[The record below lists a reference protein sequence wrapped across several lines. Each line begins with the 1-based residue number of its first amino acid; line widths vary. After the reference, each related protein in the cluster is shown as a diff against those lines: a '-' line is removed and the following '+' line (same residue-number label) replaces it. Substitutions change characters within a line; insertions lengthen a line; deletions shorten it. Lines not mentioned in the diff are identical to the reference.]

1 MATQP
6 QLIDFSR
13 LSSIAGPHEEDMRD
27 YFFLNPEMGMVRSGP
42 KVFRMITSHL
52 SPPFIIDDHRFG
64 IVTQGATVTIN
75 LQEKTLRAGM
85 MAFLAPGSIIT
96 DIHFSP
102 DFDVKGLALFS
113 SYPLPFPADRLPGI
127 FNGEV
132 RDFQCPANDHLL
144 DITHRL
150 MDLIWLMVTSSET
163 PDRPTLNNLIAA
175 LMSHYDSVYHA
186 CERIPSYSR
195 EQTIYDRFIYLVSRY
210 AKQEHHL
217 AFYADK
223 MCLTERYLG
232 SVVRQVSGLTAKQW
246 IDKSL
251 IACLQ
256 AELRHSD
263 KTLAQLADEMNFPN
277 TSFLCKY
284 FKRLT
289 TLSPLAYRNG
299 SRTLR
304 SGNDV
309 VT

>member
-6 QLIDFSR
+6 QLVDFSS

-27 YFFLNPEMGMVRSGP
+27 YFFLNREMGMVQSGI
-42 KVFRMITSHL
+42 KGFRMITSHL

-64 IVTQGATVTIN
+64 IVTQGEATATIN
-75 LQEKTLRAGM
+75 LQEKTLCAGT

-96 DIHFSP
+96 DFHFSP
-102 DFDVKGLALFS
+102 DFDVRGLALFA

-150 MDLIWLMVTSSET
+150 MDLIWLLVTSSET
-163 PDRPTLNNLIAA
+163 PDRPTLNSLIAA
-175 LMSHYDSVYHA
+175 LMSHYYSVYHA

-195 EQTIYDRFIYLVSRY
+195 EQTIYDRFIYLVSRH
-210 AKQEHHL
+210 AKQQHQL
-217 AFYADK
+217 GFYADK

-232 SVVRQVSGLTAKQW
+232 AVIRQVSGSTAKQW

-251 IACLQ
+251 TACLQ

-263 KTLAQLADEMNFPN
+263 KSLSQLAEEMNFPN

-284 FKRLT
+284 FKRMT
-289 TLSPLAYRNG
+289 GVSPLRYRRG
-299 SRTLR
+299 
-304 SGNDV
+304 
-309 VT
+309 

>member
-1 MATQP
+1 
-6 QLIDFSR
+6 
-13 LSSIAGPHEEDMRD
+13 MRD
-27 YFFLNPEMGMVRSGP
+27 YFFLNREMGMVQSGI
-42 KVFRMITSHL
+42 KGFRMITSHL

-64 IVTQGATVTIN
+64 IVTQGEATATIN
-75 LQEKTLRAGM
+75 LQEKTLCAGT

-96 DIHFSP
+96 DFHFSP
-102 DFDVKGLALFS
+102 DFDVRGLALFA

-150 MDLIWLMVTSSET
+150 MDLIWLLVTSSET
-163 PDRPTLNNLIAA
+163 PDRPTLNSLIAA
-175 LMSHYDSVYHA
+175 LMSHYYSVYHA

-195 EQTIYDRFIYLVSRY
+195 EQTIYDRFIYLVSRH
-210 AKQEHHL
+210 AKQQHQL
-217 AFYADK
+217 GFYADK

-232 SVVRQVSGLTAKQW
+232 AVIRQVSGSTAKQW

-251 IACLQ
+251 TACLQ

-263 KTLAQLADEMNFPN
+263 KSLSQLAEEMNFPN

-284 FKRLT
+284 FKRMT
-289 TLSPLAYRNG
+289 GVSPLRYRRG
-299 SRTLR
+299 
-304 SGNDV
+304 
-309 VT
+309 

>member
-6 QLIDFSR
+6 QLIDYSR
-13 LSSIAGPHEEDMRD
+13 LSSIAEPHKADMQE
-27 YFFLNPEMGMVRSGP
+27 YFFLNPEMGMVRSGT
-42 KVFRMITSHL
+42 KVFRMIASHL

-64 IVTQGATVTIN
+64 IVTQGEATVTIN

-102 DFDVKGLALFS
+102 DFDVRGLALFA
-113 SYPLPFPADRLPGI
+113 SYPMPFPADRLPGI
-127 FNGEV
+127 FNGEI
-132 RDFQCPANDHLL
+132 RDFQCPTGSVPHLL

-150 MDLIWLMVTSSET
+150 MDLIWLMITSSET
-163 PDRPTLNNLIAA
+163 PDRTTLNSLIAT

-210 AKQEHHL
+210 AKQEHQL
-217 AFYADK
+217 RFYADK

-232 SVVRQVSGLTAKQW
+232 SVVRQVSGSTAKQW

-263 KTLAQLADEMNFPN
+263 KPLAQLSDEMCFPN

-289 TLSPLAYRNG
+289 GVSPLSYRKG
-299 SRTLR
+299 ER
-304 SGNDV
+304 
-309 VT
+309 

>member
-13 LSSIAGPHEEDMRD
+13 LSSIVEPHKADMRE
-27 YFFLNPEMGMVRSGP
+27 YFFLNREMGMIRNGI
-42 KVFRMITSHL
+42 KVFRIITSHL
-52 SPPFIIDDHRFG
+52 SPPLIIDDHRFG
-64 IVTQGATVTIN
+64 LVTQGEATVTIN

-85 MAFLAPGSIIT
+85 MAYLAPGSIIT

-102 DFDVKGLALFS
+102 DFDVRGLALFA
-113 SYPLPFPADRLPGI
+113 SYPMPFPADRLPGI

-132 RDFQCPANDHLL
+132 RDFQCPANEHLL

-150 MDLIWLMVTSSET
+150 MDLIWLMITSQES
-163 PDRPTLNNLIAA
+163 PDRTTLNSLIAT
-175 LMSHYDSVYHA
+175 LMNHYDSVYHIHG
-186 CERIPSYSR
+186 RKPSTR

-210 AKQEHHL
+210 AKQEHQL
-217 AFYADK
+217 RFYADK

-232 SVVRQVSGLTAKQW
+232 AVIRDVSGSTTKQW

-251 IACLQ
+251 IARLQ

-263 KTLAQLADEMNFPN
+263 KPLAQLSDEMCFPN

-289 TLSPLAYRNG
+289 GVSPLSYRKG
-299 SRTLR
+299 EK
-304 SGNDV
+304 
-309 VT
+309 

>member
-6 QLIDFSR
+6 QLVDFSR

-27 YFFLNPEMGMVRSGP
+27 YFFLNREMGMARSGI
-42 KVFRMITSHL
+42 KVLRMLTSHL
-52 SPPFIIDDHRFG
+52 SPPFIIDDYRFG
-64 IVTQGATVTIN
+64 IVTQGEATVTIN

-85 MAFLAPGSIIT
+85 MAFLAPCSIVT

-102 DFDVKGLALFS
+102 DFDVRGLALFAS
-113 SYPLPFPADRLPGI
+113 FPLPFPADRLPGI

-150 MDLIWLMVTSSET
+150 MDLIWLMITSQES
-163 PDRPTLNNLIAA
+163 PDRTTLNSLIAT
-175 LMSHYDSVYHA
+175 LMSHYDSVYHVHGR
-186 CERIPSYSR
+186 EPSTR

-210 AKQEHHL
+210 AKQEHQL
-217 AFYADK
+217 RFYADK
-223 MCLTERYLG
+223 MCLTEGYLG
-232 SVVRQVSGLTAKQW
+232 AVIRDVSGSTAKQW

-263 KTLAQLADEMNFPN
+263 KPLAQLSDEMCFPN

-289 TLSPLAYRNG
+289 GVSPLSYRKG
-299 SRTLR
+299 EK
-304 SGNDV
+304 
-309 VT
+309 

>member
-6 QLIDFSR
+6 QLVDFSR
-13 LSSIAGPHEEDMRD
+13 LSSIAEPHKADMRE
-27 YFFLNPEMGMVRSGP
+27 YFFLNPEMGMVRSGI
-42 KVFRMITSHL
+42 KVFRTIASHL

-64 IVTQGATVTIN
+64 IVTQGEATVTIN
-75 LQEKTLRAGM
+75 LQEKTLRAGT

-102 DFDVKGLALFS
+102 DFDVRGLALFA
-113 SYPLPFPADRLPGI
+113 SYPMPFPADRLPGI

-132 RDFQCPANDHLL
+132 RDFQCPTGSVPHLL

-150 MDLIWLMVTSSET
+150 MDLIWLMITSSET
-163 PDRPTLNNLIAA
+163 PDRTTLNSLIAT

-256 AELRHSD
+256 SELRHSD

-299 SRTLR
+299 R
-304 SGNDV
+304 
-309 VT
+309 

>member
-6 QLIDFSR
+6 QLVDFSR
-13 LSSIAGPHEEDMRD
+13 LSSIAGPHKADMRE
-27 YFFLNPEMGMVRSGP
+27 YFFLNPEMGMVRSGIE
-42 KVFRMITSHL
+42 VFRTIASHL

-64 IVTQGATVTIN
+64 IVTQGEATVTIN
-75 LQEKTLRAGM
+75 LQEKKLRAGM

-102 DFDVKGLALFS
+102 DFDVRGLALFA
-113 SYPLPFPADRLPGI
+113 SYPMPFPADRLPGI

-132 RDFQCPANDHLL
+132 RDFQCPTGSVPHLL

-150 MDLIWLMVTSSET
+150 MDLIWLMITSSET
-163 PDRPTLNNLIAA
+163 PDRLTLNSLIAT

-299 SRTLR
+299 R
-304 SGNDV
+304 
-309 VT
+309 

>member
-1 MATQP
+1 MATPP

-13 LSSIAGPHEEDMRD
+13 LSSIAEPDKADIRE
-27 YFFLNPEMGMVRSGP
+27 YFFLNPEMGMVRSGT
-42 KVFRMITSHL
+42 KVFRMINSHL
-52 SPPFIIDDHRFG
+52 SPPLIIDDHRFG
-64 IVTQGATVTIN
+64 LVTQGEATVTIN

-85 MAFLAPGSIIT
+85 MAYLAPGSIVT

-102 DFDVKGLALFS
+102 DFDVRGLALFA
-113 SYPLPFPADRLPGI
+113 SYPMPFPADRLPGI

-132 RDFQCPANDHLL
+132 RDFQCPANNHLL

-150 MDLIWLMVTSSET
+150 MDLIWLMITSQES
-163 PDRPTLNNLIAA
+163 PDRTTLNSLIAT
-175 LMSHYDSVYHA
+175 LMCHYDSVYHVHG
-186 CERIPSYSR
+186 RKPSTR

-256 AELRHSD
+256 SELRHSD

-277 TSFLCKY
+277 PSFLCKY

-299 SRTLR
+299 R
-304 SGNDV
+304 
-309 VT
+309 

>member
-1 MATQP
+1 MATRP
-6 QLIDFSR
+6 QLFDFSL
-13 LSSIAGPHEEDMRD
+13 LSTISEPHKAAMREF
-27 YFFLNPEMGMVRSGP
+27 FFLNREMGMVRSGI
-42 KVFRMITSHL
+42 KVFRRLASHL
-52 SPPFIIDDHRFG
+52 STPFIIDDHRFG
-64 IVTQGATVTIN
+64 LVTQGEAHITVN
-75 LQEKTLRAGM
+75 LQEKTFRAGM
-85 MAFLAPGSIIT
+85 MVLLTPGSIVT
-96 DIHFSP
+96 DLHFSP
-102 DFDVKGLALFS
+102 DFDMRGLALFA
-113 SYPLPFPADRLPGI
+113 SYPMPFPADRLPGI

-132 RDFQCPANDHLL
+132 RDFQCPADEQQL
-144 DITHRL
+144 DVTHRL
-150 MDLIWLMVTSSET
+150 MDLIWLMVTSSDS
-163 PDRPTLNNLIAA
+163 PDRATLNSLIAA
-175 LMSHYDSVYHA
+175 LMNHYDSVYHA

-263 KTLAQLADEMNFPN
+263 KTLAQLADEINFPN

-299 SRTLR
+299 R
-304 SGNDV
+304 
-309 VT
+309 

>member
-1 MATQP
+1 
-6 QLIDFSR
+6 
-13 LSSIAGPHEEDMRD
+13 
-27 YFFLNPEMGMVRSGP
+27 
-42 KVFRMITSHL
+42 
-52 SPPFIIDDHRFG
+52 
-64 IVTQGATVTIN
+64 
-75 LQEKTLRAGM
+75 
-85 MAFLAPGSIIT
+85 
-96 DIHFSP
+96 
-102 DFDVKGLALFS
+102 
-113 SYPLPFPADRLPGI
+113 
-127 FNGEV
+127 
-132 RDFQCPANDHLL
+132 
-144 DITHRL
+144 
-150 MDLIWLMVTSSET
+150 MDLIWLMVTSSDS
-163 PDRPTLNNLIAA
+163 PDRATLNSLIAA
-175 LMSHYDSVYHA
+175 LMNHYDSVYHA

-299 SRTLR
+299 R
-304 SGNDV
+304 
-309 VT
+309 

>member
-13 LSSIAGPHEEDMRD
+13 LSSIVEPHKADMRE
-27 YFFLNPEMGMVRSGP
+27 YFFLNPEMGMVRSGT

-52 SPPFIIDDHRFG
+52 SPPLIIDDHRFG
-64 IVTQGATVTIN
+64 LVTQGEATVTIN

-85 MAFLAPGSIIT
+85 MAYLAPGSIIT
-96 DIHFSP
+96 DIHFTP
-102 DFDVKGLALFS
+102 DFDVRGLALFA

-127 FNGEV
+127 FKGEV

-150 MDLIWLMVTSSET
+150 MDLIWLMITSQES
-163 PDRPTLNNLIAA
+163 PDRTTLNSLIAT
-175 LMSHYDSVYHA
+175 LMCHYDSVYHVHG
-186 CERIPSYSR
+186 RKPSTR

-210 AKQEHHL
+210 AKQEHQL
-217 AFYADK
+217 RFYADK

-232 SVVRQVSGLTAKQW
+232 AVIRDVSGSTAKQW

-263 KTLAQLADEMNFPN
+263 KPLAQLSDEMCFPN

-289 TLSPLAYRNG
+289 GVSPLSYRKG
-299 SRTLR
+299 ESEK
-304 SGNDV
+304 
-309 VT
+309 

>member
-6 QLIDFSR
+6 QLFDFSL
-13 LSSIAGPHEEDMRD
+13 LSTISEPHKAAMREF
-27 YFFLNPEMGMVRSGP
+27 FFLNREIAMIRSGI
-42 KVFRMITSHL
+42 KVFRRLVSHL

-64 IVTQGATVTIN
+64 LVTQGEAHITVN
-75 LQEKTLRAGM
+75 LQEKTFRAGM
-85 MAFLAPGSIIT
+85 MVLLTPGSIIT

-102 DFDVKGLALFS
+102 DFDMRYLALFATF
-113 SYPLPFPADRLPGI
+113 PLPFPSDHMPVV
-127 FNGEV
+127 FNGEI
-132 RDFQCPANDHLL
+132 RDFQCPADEQQL
-144 DITHRL
+144 DVTHRL
-150 MDLIWLMVTSSET
+150 MDLIWLMVTSSDS
-163 PDRPTLNNLIAA
+163 PDRATLNSLIAA
-175 LMSHYDSVYHA
+175 LMNHYDSVYHA

-195 EQTIYDRFIYLVSRY
+195 DQTIYNRFIYLVSRY

-232 SVVRQVSGLTAKQW
+232 SVIRDVSGSTAKQW

-256 AELRHSD
+256 SELRHSD

-299 SRTLR
+299 R
-304 SGNDV
+304 
-309 VT
+309 

>member
-1 MATQP
+1 MAKQP
-6 QLIDFSR
+6 QLFDFSR
-13 LSSIAGPHEEDMRD
+13 LSSIAEPHKADMRE
-27 YFFLNPEMGMVRSGP
+27 YFFLNPEMGMVRSGT
-42 KVFRMITSHL
+42 KVFRMIASHL

-64 IVTQGATVTIN
+64 IVTQGEATVTIN

-102 DFDVKGLALFS
+102 DFDVRGLALFA
-113 SYPLPFPADRLPGI
+113 SYPMPFPADRLPGI

-132 RDFQCPANDHLL
+132 RDFQCPTGSVPHLL

-150 MDLIWLMVTSSET
+150 MDLIWLMITSQES
-163 PDRPTLNNLIAA
+163 PDRTTLNSLIAT

-210 AKQEHHL
+210 AKQEHQL
-217 AFYADK
+217 RFYADK

-232 SVVRQVSGLTAKQW
+232 AVIRDASGLTAKQW

-263 KTLAQLADEMNFPN
+263 KPLAQLADEMNFPN

-289 TLSPLAYRNG
+289 GVSPLSYRKG
-299 SRTLR
+299 
-304 SGNDV
+304 DCPI
-309 VT
+309 

>member
-1 MATQP
+1 MTTPP
-6 QLIDFSR
+6 QLFDFSR
-13 LSSIAGPHEEDMRD
+13 LSSIVGPHKADMRE
-27 YFFLNPEMGMVRSGP
+27 YFFLNPEMGMVRSGI
-42 KVFRMITSHL
+42 KVFRTIASHL

-64 IVTQGATVTIN
+64 IVTQGEAAVTIN
-75 LQEKTLRAGM
+75 LQEKKLRAGM

-102 DFDVKGLALFS
+102 DFDVRGLALFA

-132 RDFQCPANDHLL
+132 RDFQCPTNDQRLET
-144 DITHRL
+144 THRL

-163 PDRPTLNNLIAA
+163 PDRPTLNSLIAT

-195 EQTIYDRFIYLVSRY
+195 EQTIYDRFFYLVSRY
-210 AKQEHHL
+210 AKQEHQL
-217 AFYADK
+217 RFYADK

-232 SVVRQVSGLTAKQW
+232 AVIRDVSGSTAKQW

-263 KTLAQLADEMNFPN
+263 KPLAQLSDEMCFPN

-289 TLSPLAYRNG
+289 GVSPLSYRKG
-299 SRTLR
+299 ER
-304 SGNDV
+304 
-309 VT
+309 

>member
-6 QLIDFSR
+6 QLVDFSR
-13 LSSIAGPHEEDMRD
+13 LSSIAGSHEEDMRD
-27 YFFLNPEMGMVRSGP
+27 YFFLNREMGMVRSGI

-64 IVTQGATVTIN
+64 IVTQGEATATIN
-75 LQEKTLRAGM
+75 LQEKTLRAGT

-102 DFDVKGLALFS
+102 DFDVRGLALFA

-132 RDFQCPANDHLL
+132 RDFQCPADEQQL
-144 DITHRL
+144 DVTHRL
-150 MDLIWLMVTSSET
+150 MDLICLMVTSSDS
-163 PDRPTLNNLIAA
+163 PDRATLNSLIAA
-175 LMSHYDSVYHA
+175 LMNHYDSVYHA

-299 SRTLR
+299 R
-304 SGNDV
+304 
-309 VT
+309 

>member
-13 LSSIAGPHEEDMRD
+13 LSSIVEPHKADMRE
-27 YFFLNPEMGMVRSGP
+27 YFFLNREMGMIRNGI

-52 SPPFIIDDHRFG
+52 SPPLIIDDHRFG
-64 IVTQGATVTIN
+64 LVTQGEATVTIN

-85 MAFLAPGSIIT
+85 MAYLAPGSIIT

-102 DFDVKGLALFS
+102 DFDVRGLVLFA
-113 SYPLPFPADRLPGI
+113 SYPMPFPADRLPGM

-150 MDLIWLMVTSSET
+150 MDLIWLMITSQES
-163 PDRPTLNNLIAA
+163 PDRTTLNSLIAT
-175 LMSHYDSVYHA
+175 LMSHYDSVYHVHG
-186 CERIPSYSR
+186 RKPSTR

-210 AKQEHHL
+210 AKQEHQL
-217 AFYADK
+217 RFYADK

-232 SVVRQVSGLTAKQW
+232 AVIRDVSGSTAKQW

-263 KTLAQLADEMNFPN
+263 KPLAQLSDEMCFPN

-289 TLSPLAYRNG
+289 GVSPLSYRKG
-299 SRTLR
+299 EK
-304 SGNDV
+304 
-309 VT
+309 

>member
-6 QLIDFSR
+6 QLFDFSR
-13 LSSIAGPHEEDMRD
+13 LSSIAEPHKADMRE
-27 YFFLNPEMGMVRSGP
+27 YFFLNPEMGMVRSGT
-42 KVFRMITSHL
+42 KVFWMITSHL

-64 IVTQGATVTIN
+64 IVTQGEATVTIN

-85 MAFLAPGSIIT
+85 MAFLAPGSIVT
-96 DIHFSP
+96 DLHFSP
-102 DFDVKGLALFS
+102 GFDVRGLALFA

-163 PDRPTLNNLIAA
+163 PDRPTLNSLIAA

-263 KTLAQLADEMNFPN
+263 KTLAQLADEMCFPN

-284 FKRLT
+284 FKRMT
-289 TLSPLAYRNG
+289 GVSPLSYRKG
-299 SRTLR
+299 ER
-304 SGNDV
+304 
-309 VT
+309 

>member
-1 MATQP
+1 MTTRP
-6 QLIDFSR
+6 QLFDFSL
-13 LSSIAGPHEEDMRD
+13 LSTISEPHKEDMREF
-27 YFFLNPEMGMVRSGP
+27 FFLNREIGMVRSGI
-42 KVFRMITSHL
+42 KVFRRLASHL

-64 IVTQGATVTIN
+64 LVTQGEAHITVN
-75 LQEKTLRAGM
+75 LQEKTFRAGM
-85 MAFLAPGSIIT
+85 MVLLTPGSIVT
-96 DIHFSP
+96 DLHFSP
-102 DFDVKGLALFS
+102 DFDMRGLALFATF
-113 SYPLPFPADRLPGI
+113 PLPFPSDHMPVV
-127 FNGEV
+127 FNGEI
-132 RDFQCPANDHLL
+132 RDFQCPADEQQL
-144 DITHRL
+144 DVTHRL
-150 MDLIWLMVTSSET
+150 MDLIWLMVTSSDS
-163 PDRPTLNNLIAA
+163 PDRATLNSLIAA
-175 LMSHYDSVYHA
+175 LMNHYDNVYHA

-299 SRTLR
+299 R
-304 SGNDV
+304 
-309 VT
+309 

>member
-1 MATQP
+1 
-6 QLIDFSR
+6 
-13 LSSIAGPHEEDMRD
+13 MRD
-27 YFFLNPEMGMVRSGP
+27 YFFLNREMGMVQSGI
-42 KVFRMITSHL
+42 KGFRMITSHL

-64 IVTQGATVTIN
+64 IVTQGEATATIN
-75 LQEKTLRAGM
+75 LQEKTLCAGT

-96 DIHFSP
+96 DFHFSP
-102 DFDVKGLALFS
+102 DFDVRGLALFA

-150 MDLIWLMVTSSET
+150 MDLIWLLVTSSET
-163 PDRPTLNNLIAA
+163 PDRPTLNSLIAA

-195 EQTIYDRFIYLVSRY
+195 EQTIYDRFIYLVSRHT
-210 AKQEHHL
+210 KQQHQL
-217 AFYADK
+217 GFYADK

-232 SVVRQVSGLTAKQW
+232 AVVRQVSGSTAKQW

-251 IACLQ
+251 TACLQ

-263 KTLAQLADEMNFPN
+263 KSLSQLAEEMNFPN

-284 FKRLT
+284 FKRMT
-289 TLSPLAYRNG
+289 GVSPLRYRRG
-299 SRTLR
+299 
-304 SGNDV
+304 
-309 VT
+309 

>member
-13 LSSIAGPHEEDMRD
+13 LSSIVEPHKADMRE
-27 YFFLNPEMGMVRSGP
+27 YFFLNREMGMIRNGI

-52 SPPFIIDDHRFG
+52 SPPLIIDDHRFG
-64 IVTQGATVTIN
+64 LVTQGEATVTIN

-85 MAFLAPGSIIT
+85 MAYLAPGSIIT

-102 DFDVKGLALFS
+102 DFDVRGLALFA
-113 SYPLPFPADRLPGI
+113 SYPMPFPADRLPGM

-150 MDLIWLMVTSSET
+150 MDLIWLMITSPES
-163 PDRPTLNNLIAA
+163 PDRTTLNSLIAT
-175 LMSHYDSVYHA
+175 LMSHYDSVYHVHG
-186 CERIPSYSR
+186 RKPSTR

-210 AKQEHHL
+210 AKQEHQL
-217 AFYADK
+217 RFYADK

-232 SVVRQVSGLTAKQW
+232 AVIRDVSGSTAKQW

-263 KTLAQLADEMNFPN
+263 KPLAQLSDEMCFPN

-289 TLSPLAYRNG
+289 GVSPLSYRKG
-299 SRTLR
+299 ER
-304 SGNDV
+304 
-309 VT
+309 

>member
-13 LSSIAGPHEEDMRD
+13 LSSIVEPHKADMRE
-27 YFFLNPEMGMVRSGP
+27 YFFLNREMGMIRNGI

-52 SPPFIIDDHRFG
+52 SPPLIIDDHRFG
-64 IVTQGATVTIN
+64 LVTQGEATVTIN

-85 MAFLAPGSIIT
+85 MAYLAPGSIIT

-102 DFDVKGLALFS
+102 DFDVRGLALFA
-113 SYPLPFPADRLPGI
+113 SYPMPFPADRLPGM

-150 MDLIWLMVTSSET
+150 MDLIWLMITSQES
-163 PDRPTLNNLIAA
+163 PDRTTLNSLIAT
-175 LMSHYDSVYHA
+175 LMSHYDSVYHVHG
-186 CERIPSYSR
+186 RKPSTR

-210 AKQEHHL
+210 AKQEHQL
-217 AFYADK
+217 RFYADK

-232 SVVRQVSGLTAKQW
+232 AVIRDVSGSTAKQW

-263 KTLAQLADEMNFPN
+263 KPLAQLSDEMCFPN

-289 TLSPLAYRNG
+289 GVSPLSYRKG
-299 SRTLR
+299 ER
-304 SGNDV
+304 
-309 VT
+309 

>member
-1 MATQP
+1 MTTRP
-6 QLIDFSR
+6 QLFDFSL
-13 LSSIAGPHEEDMRD
+13 LSTISEPHKEDMREF
-27 YFFLNPEMGMVRSGP
+27 FFLNREIGMVRSGI
-42 KVFRMITSHL
+42 KVFRMLASHL

-64 IVTQGATVTIN
+64 LVTQGEAHITVN
-75 LQEKTLRAGM
+75 LQEKTFRAGM
-85 MAFLAPGSIIT
+85 MVLLTPGSIVT
-96 DIHFSP
+96 DLHFSP
-102 DFDVKGLALFS
+102 DFDMRGLALFS
-113 SYPLPFPADRLPGI
+113 TFPLPFPSDHMPVV
-127 FNGEV
+127 FNGEI
-132 RDFQCPANDHLL
+132 RDFQCPADEQQL
-144 DITHRL
+144 DVTHRL
-150 MDLIWLMVTSSET
+150 MDLIWLMVTSSDS
-163 PDRPTLNNLIAA
+163 PDRATLNSLITA
-175 LMSHYDSVYHA
+175 LMNHYDNVYHA

-299 SRTLR
+299 R
-304 SGNDV
+304 
-309 VT
+309 

>member
-1 MATQP
+1 
-6 QLIDFSR
+6 
-13 LSSIAGPHEEDMRD
+13 MRD
-27 YFFLNPEMGMVRSGP
+27 YFFLNREMGMVRSVL
-42 KVFRMITSHL
+42 KVFRMITSYI
-52 SPPFIIDDHRFG
+52 SPPFIIDDYRFG
-64 IVTQGATVTIN
+64 IVTQGEATATIN

-85 MAFLAPGSIIT
+85 MAYLAPGSIIT

-102 DFDVKGLALFS
+102 DFDVRGLALFA
-113 SYPLPFPADRLPGI
+113 SYPMPFPADRLPGM

-150 MDLIWLMVTSSET
+150 MDLIWLMITSQES
-163 PDRPTLNNLIAA
+163 PDRTTLNSLIAT
-175 LMSHYDSVYHA
+175 LMNHYDSVYHA

-210 AKQEHHL
+210 AKQEHQL
-217 AFYADK
+217 RFYADK

-232 SVVRQVSGLTAKQW
+232 SVVRQVSGSTAKQW

-263 KTLAQLADEMNFPN
+263 KPLAQLSDEMCFPN

-289 TLSPLAYRNG
+289 GVSPLSYRKG
-299 SRTLR
+299 ER
-304 SGNDV
+304 
-309 VT
+309 

>member
-13 LSSIAGPHEEDMRD
+13 LSSIIEPHKADMRE
-27 YFFLNPEMGMVRSGP
+27 YFFLNREMGMIRNGI

-52 SPPFIIDDHRFG
+52 SPPLIIDDHRFG
-64 IVTQGATVTIN
+64 LVTQGEATVTIN

-85 MAFLAPGSIIT
+85 MAYLAPGSIIT

-102 DFDVKGLALFS
+102 DFDVRGLALFA
-113 SYPLPFPADRLPGI
+113 SYPMPFPADRLPGM

-150 MDLIWLMVTSSET
+150 MDLIWLMITSQES
-163 PDRPTLNNLIAA
+163 PDRTTLNSLIAT
-175 LMSHYDSVYHA
+175 LMCHYDSVYHVHG
-186 CERIPSYSR
+186 RKPSTR

-210 AKQEHHL
+210 AKQEHQL
-217 AFYADK
+217 RFYADK

-232 SVVRQVSGLTAKQW
+232 AVIRDVSGSTAKQW

-263 KTLAQLADEMNFPN
+263 KPLAQLSDEMCFPN

-289 TLSPLAYRNG
+289 GVSPLSYRKG
-299 SRTLR
+299 ER
-304 SGNDV
+304 
-309 VT
+309 

>member
-6 QLIDFSR
+6 QLVDFSR

-27 YFFLNPEMGMVRSGP
+27 YFFLNREMGMVQSGI
-42 KVFRMITSHL
+42 KGFRMITSHL

-64 IVTQGATVTIN
+64 IVTQGEATATIN
-75 LQEKTLRAGM
+75 LQEKTLCAGT

-96 DIHFSP
+96 DFHFSP
-102 DFDVKGLALFS
+102 DFDVRGLALFA

-150 MDLIWLMVTSSET
+150 MDLIWLLVTSSET
-163 PDRPTLNNLIAA
+163 PDRPTLNSLIAA

-195 EQTIYDRFIYLVSRY
+195 EQTIYDRFIYLVSRHT
-210 AKQEHHL
+210 KQQHQL
-217 AFYADK
+217 GFYADK

-232 SVVRQVSGLTAKQW
+232 AVVRQVSGSTAKQW

-251 IACLQ
+251 TACLQ

-263 KTLAQLADEMNFPN
+263 KSLSQLAEEMNFPN

-284 FKRLT
+284 FKRMT
-289 TLSPLAYRNG
+289 GVSPLRYRRG
-299 SRTLR
+299 
-304 SGNDV
+304 
-309 VT
+309 

>member
-6 QLIDFSR
+6 QLFDFSL
-13 LSSIAGPHEEDMRD
+13 LSTISEPHKAAMREF
-27 YFFLNPEMGMVRSGP
+27 FFLNREIAMIRSGI
-42 KVFRMITSHL
+42 KVFRRLVSHL

-64 IVTQGATVTIN
+64 LVTQGEAHITVN
-75 LQEKTLRAGM
+75 LKEKTFRAGM
-85 MAFLAPGSIIT
+85 MVLLTPGSIIT

-102 DFDVKGLALFS
+102 DFDMRYLALFATF
-113 SYPLPFPADRLPGI
+113 PLPFPSDHMPVV
-127 FNGEV
+127 FNGEI
-132 RDFQCPANDHLL
+132 RDFQCPADEQQL
-144 DITHRL
+144 DVTHRL
-150 MDLIWLMVTSSET
+150 MDLIWLMVTSSDS
-163 PDRPTLNNLIAA
+163 PDRATLNSLISA
-175 LMSHYDSVYHA
+175 LINHYDSVYHA

-232 SVVRQVSGLTAKQW
+232 SVIRDVSGSTAKQW

-299 SRTLR
+299 R
-304 SGNDV
+304 
-309 VT
+309 

>member
-6 QLIDFSR
+6 QLIDFYR

-64 IVTQGATVTIN
+64 IVTQGEATVTIN
-75 LQEKTLRAGM
+75 LQEKKLRAGT

-102 DFDVKGLALFS
+102 DFDVRGLALFA

-127 FNGEV
+127 FNGEA
-132 RDFQCPANDHLL
+132 RDFQCPTGSVPHLL

-150 MDLIWLMVTSSET
+150 MDLIWLMITSQES
-163 PDRPTLNNLIAA
+163 PDRTTLNSLIAT

-210 AKQEHHL
+210 AKQEHQL
-217 AFYADK
+217 RFYADK

-299 SRTLR
+299 R
-304 SGNDV
+304 
-309 VT
+309 

>member
-6 QLIDFSR
+6 QLVDFSR

-27 YFFLNPEMGMVRSGP
+27 YFFLNREMGMVRSVL
-42 KVFRMITSHL
+42 KVFRMITSYI
-52 SPPFIIDDHRFG
+52 SPPFIIDDYRFG
-64 IVTQGATVTIN
+64 IVTQGEATATIN
-75 LQEKTLRAGM
+75 LQEKTLRAGT

-102 DFDVKGLALFS
+102 DFDVRGLALFA

-132 RDFQCPANDHLL
+132 RDFQCQADEQQL
-144 DITHRL
+144 DVTHRL
-150 MDLIWLMVTSSET
+150 MDLIWQIVTSSENY
-163 PDRPTLNNLIAA
+163 DRPTLNSLVAA
-175 LMSHYDSVYHA
+175 LMNHYDCVYRAHA
-186 CERIPSYSR
+186 RTSSYTR

-217 AFYADK
+217 AFYAEK

-232 SVVRQVSGLTAKQW
+232 SVVRQVSGSTAKQW

-299 SRTLR
+299 SL
-304 SGNDV
+304 DV
-309 VT
+309 T

>member
-6 QLIDFSR
+6 QLVDFSR
-13 LSSIAGPHEEDMRD
+13 LSSIAEPHKADMRE
-27 YFFLNPEMGMVRSGP
+27 YFFLNREMGMIRNGI

-52 SPPFIIDDHRFG
+52 SPPLIIDDHRFG
-64 IVTQGATVTIN
+64 LVTQGEATVTIN

-85 MAFLAPGSIIT
+85 MAYLAPGSIIT

-102 DFDVKGLALFS
+102 DFDVRGLALFA
-113 SYPLPFPADRLPGI
+113 SYPMPFPTDRLPGI

-150 MDLIWLMVTSSET
+150 MDLIWLMITSQES
-163 PDRPTLNNLIAA
+163 PDRTTLNSLIAT
-175 LMSHYDSVYHA
+175 LMSHYDSVYHVHG
-186 CERIPSYSR
+186 RKPSTR

-210 AKQEHHL
+210 AKQEHQL
-217 AFYADK
+217 RFYADK

-232 SVVRQVSGLTAKQW
+232 AVIRDVSGSTAKQW

-263 KTLAQLADEMNFPN
+263 KPLAQLSDEMCFPN

-289 TLSPLAYRNG
+289 GVSPLSYRKG
-299 SRTLR
+299 ER
-304 SGNDV
+304 
-309 VT
+309 

>member
-1 MATQP
+1 
-6 QLIDFSR
+6 
-13 LSSIAGPHEEDMRD
+13 
-27 YFFLNPEMGMVRSGP
+27 
-42 KVFRMITSHL
+42 
-52 SPPFIIDDHRFG
+52 
-64 IVTQGATVTIN
+64 
-75 LQEKTLRAGM
+75 M

-102 DFDVKGLALFS
+102 DFDVRGLALFA
-113 SYPLPFPADRLPGI
+113 SYPMPFPADRLPGI

-132 RDFQCPANDHLL
+132 HDFQCPANDHLL

-256 AELRHSD
+256 SELRHSD

-299 SRTLR
+299 R
-304 SGNDV
+304 
-309 VT
+309 

>member
-1 MATQP
+1 MATRP
-6 QLIDFSR
+6 QLFDFSL
-13 LSSIAGPHEEDMRD
+13 LSTISEPHKAAMRE
-27 YFFLNPEMGMVRSGP
+27 YFFLNREMGMVRSGI
-42 KVFRMITSHL
+42 KVFRRLASHL
-52 SPPFIIDDHRFG
+52 STPFIIDDHRFG
-64 IVTQGATVTIN
+64 IVTQGEATVTIN
-75 LQEKTLRAGM
+75 LQEKTLCAGM

-102 DFDVKGLALFS
+102 DFDVRGLALFA
-113 SYPLPFPADRLPGI
+113 SYPMPFPADRLPGI

-132 RDFQCPANDHLL
+132 RDFQCPADEQQL

-150 MDLIWLMVTSSET
+150 MDLIWLMVTSSDS
-163 PDRPTLNNLIAA
+163 PDRATLNSLIAA
-175 LMSHYDSVYHA
+175 LMNHYDSVYHA

-299 SRTLR
+299 R
-304 SGNDV
+304 
-309 VT
+309 

>member
-13 LSSIAGPHEEDMRD
+13 LSSIVEPHKADMRE
-27 YFFLNPEMGMVRSGP
+27 YFFLNREMGMVRSGN
-42 KVFRMITSHL
+42 KVFRRLASHL
-52 SPPFIIDDHRFG
+52 STPFIIDDHRFG
-64 IVTQGATVTIN
+64 LVTQGEAHITVN
-75 LQEKTLRAGM
+75 LQEKTFRAGM
-85 MAFLAPGSIIT
+85 MVLLTPGSIVT
-96 DIHFSP
+96 DLHFSP
-102 DFDVKGLALFS
+102 DFDMRGLALFA
-113 SYPLPFPADRLPGI
+113 SYPMPFPADRLPGI

-132 RDFQCPANDHLL
+132 RDFQCPADEQQL
-144 DITHRL
+144 DVTHRL
-150 MDLIWLMVTSSET
+150 MDLIWLMVTSSDS
-163 PDRPTLNNLIAA
+163 PDRATLNSLIAA

-186 CERIPSYSR
+186 CERMPSFSR

-210 AKQEHHL
+210 AKHEHHL

-299 SRTLR
+299 R
-304 SGNDV
+304 
-309 VT
+309 